1 MSEGR
6 SVSEPL
12 EKVSAAPAPQWDDA
26 TRVLRGAKEVAI
38 VCHVNPDGDAI
49 GSVLA
54 ASLGLRKNG
63 VATYPSWGSD
73 PLRVPPSYAFL
84 PEADSLVQPADVP
97 STEVFLA
104 LDCGAADRLGVL
116 EERARAATHLINIDH
131 HPGNELFGTIN
142 IVIEN
147 ASSTAELVARI
158 LRDLNI
164 EFDKDIATCLYTGV
178 VTDTGRFQYASS
190 TPDTLRL
197 AADLLS
203 FGVPAPEIAHEVF
216 ESSPFGYLKLVGRVL
231 DRARLFEEE
240 RFVYSWI
247 TLADLEET
255 AVALDET
262 EKLIDLVRS
271 TRAADV
277 AALFKEQPDG
287 KYRVSLRS
295 KGPRSVG
302 AIARAR
308 GGGGHELAAGFTAED
323 VDKTAEEIR
332 TALRA
337 R

>member
-1 MSEGR
+1 MS
-6 SVSEPL
+6 
-12 EKVSAAPAPQWDDA
+12 SASARDWDEA
-26 TRVLRGAKEVAI
+26 ARVLKEADEVAI
-38 VCHVNPDGDAI
+38 ACHVNPDGDAI
-49 GSVLA
+49 GSLLA
-54 ASLGLRKNG
+54 ASLGLRQVGIK
-63 VATYPSWGSD
+63 TYPTWGAE
-73 PLRVPPSYAFL
+73 PLRVPPSYTFL
-84 PEADSLVQPADVP
+84 PATDTLMQPSEIPFTD
-97 STEVFLA
+97 VFLA

-116 EERARAATHLINIDH
+116 EDRAKKAASLINIDH
-131 HPGNELFGTIN
+131 HPGNEHFGTIN

-147 ASSTAELVARI
+147 ASSTAELVTRL
-158 LRDLNI
+158 LRDI
-164 EFDKDIATCLYTGV
+164 GVEFDRDIATCLYTGV

-203 FGVPAPEIAHEVF
+203 LGVPAPEIAQEVF

-255 AVALDET
+255 GVALDET

-277 AALFKEQPDG
+277 AALFKEQEDG

-295 KGPRSVG
+295 KGPRGVG

-308 GGGGHELAAGFTAED
+308 GGGGHELAAGFTADDIDASVED
-323 VDKTAEEIR
+323 IR
-332 TALRA
+332 VALKKPE
-337 R
+337 